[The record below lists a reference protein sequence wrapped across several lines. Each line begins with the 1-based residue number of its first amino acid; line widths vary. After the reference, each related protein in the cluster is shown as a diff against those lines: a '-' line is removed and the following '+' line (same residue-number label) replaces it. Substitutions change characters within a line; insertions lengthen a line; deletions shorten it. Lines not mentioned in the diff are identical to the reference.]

1 MPSQTRASTSTED
14 TSMREML
21 RQLREELKRELLEE
35 LRNSASNGDQS
46 MMMMTQGTNQGQN
59 TQFHRVTKLEFP
71 KFGGDNVR
79 D

>member
-46 MMMMTQGTNQGQN
+46 MMMMTQGTN
-59 TQFHRVTKLEFP
+59 
-71 KFGGDNVR
+71 
-79 D
+79 